1 MRQFRRKYVC
11 VCSYKKNQIFIQK
24 NGMHAQNLLQIFY
37 ALITREEKQTK
48 SSLSRLILVSFF
60 VLLGVRFT
68 NGETWVRS
76 HFLKDFLAFFFTS
89 VCVCVVVVFSKQKFL
104 GFFIHF
110 AWSKICILLSHRE
123 RVFVILGRG
132 VKSCH
137 ILHSFSKKNTRLVC
151 LVVCGLVSLESV
163 CWFCL
168 SLIVVSLLFWRKPN
182 FTPKARTSRRKS

>member
-1 MRQFRRKYVC
+1 MCVCVLTKKSDFYTKKRHACTKLASNILCSNHSRRKANKKLTLAADFSFVFCFAGCQSDLRMEKHEC
-11 VCSYKKNQIFIQK
+11 VHIFWKIFLRFF
-24 NGMHAQNLLQIFY
+24 LLQ
-37 ALITREEKQTK
+37 
-48 SSLSRLILVSFF
+48 
-60 VLLGVRFT
+60 
-68 NGETWVRS
+68 
-76 HFLKDFLAFFFTS
+76 
-89 VCVCVVVVFSKQKFL
+89 CVCVVVVFSKQKFL

-137 ILHSFSKKNTRLVC
+137 ILHSFSKKKNTRLVC

-163 CWFCL
+163 CLFCL